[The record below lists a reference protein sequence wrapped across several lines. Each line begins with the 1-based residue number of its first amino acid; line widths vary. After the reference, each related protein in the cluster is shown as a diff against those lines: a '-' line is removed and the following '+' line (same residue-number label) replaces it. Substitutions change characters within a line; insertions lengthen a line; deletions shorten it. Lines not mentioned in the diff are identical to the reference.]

1 MNFGHNDSR
10 SLAALAC
17 AFDLSD
23 DDIDDQADRLA
34 AQVRKLREMWR
45 SGGSTEEAAALG
57 LQRIARR
64 HHVKLPAKPA
74 IEAQFNRMTE
84 PSWWRRSL
92 RHRLCFVE
100 LQAIRSGAV
109 HRRASPYVS
118 AKALRR
124 HERNVKRLADLIA
137 GMEAMNL
144 STGEVLPMH
153 DVVERSQ
160 ANPANRRMAMM
171 ARIRGIE
178 AHAKARGDVAVFLTI
193 TAPSRMHAR
202 YESGAP
208 VPSYAGTS
216 PRQAHAYLHGVWRRA
231 SRAADR
237 QGLARYGLRTVEPH
251 HDGCPH
257 WHVLMFARPGDVDA
271 LLAVFRAHALE
282 DSPSEPGAAERRF
295 VVERIDPAKGS
306 AASYVAK
313 YVAKSIDGEGID
325 TDTESDGDG
334 RSTAGRVVAWA
345 RTWRIRQF
353 QFFGLPPIT
362 PNRELYRV
370 APESIGSEGLRKA
383 HAACKANDY
392 GAFLAACDAHTVQL
406 CTTYRERPSPRYMGE
421 TTRGVLG
428 LVASAVDLAEPLQL
442 DTRTQQWVIQPRGGE
457 RDRDDLAPT
466 WTRINNCAQPY
477 ESMGCKA
484 AGPPRTPDIEARA
497 ALSAEASPC

>member
-1 MNFGHNDSR
+1 MNSGHYGSP
-10 SLAALAC
+10 SLSALAD

-23 DDIDDQADRLA
+23 HDIEDHADRLA
-34 AQVRKLREMWR
+34 AQVRKLREVWR
-45 SGGSTEEAAALG
+45 SGGATELAAAEG

-64 HHVKLPAKPA
+64 HRVKLPTKPA

-109 HRRASPYVS
+109 HRRVSPYVS

-124 HERNVKRLADLIA
+124 HERNVKRLADLVA

-144 STGEVLPMH
+144 TTGEVLPM
-153 DVVERSQ
+153 DKVVERSQ

-193 TAPSRMHAR
+193 TTPSRMHAR

-208 VPSYAGTS
+208 VPTYAGTS
-216 PRQAHAYLHGVWRRA
+216 PRQAHAHLHGVWRRA

-237 QGLARYGLRTVEPH
+237 QGLVRYGLRTVEPH

-271 LLAVFRAHALE
+271 LLQVFRAHALE
-282 DSPSEPGAAERRF
+282 DSPNEPGAAERRF
-295 VVERIDPAKGS
+295 VVERIDPAKGG

-325 TDTESDGDG
+325 SDTESDGDG

-362 PNRELYRV
+362 PNRELYRA
-370 APESIGSEGLRKA
+370 APDGIASEGLRQA

-392 GAFLAACDAHTVQL
+392 GAFLEACEAYAVQL
-406 CTTYRERPSPRYMGE
+406 STTYRERPSARYMGE
-421 TTRGVLG
+421 TTRNVHG
-428 LVASAVDLAEPLQL
+428 LVASAIDLAEPLQL
-442 DTRTQQWVIQPRGGE
+442 DTRTEQWVIQPRGGE
-457 RDRDDLAPT
+457 RDRDDIAPT
-466 WTRINNCAQPY
+466 WTRINNCARPY
-477 ESMGCKA
+477 ESTGCDA
-484 AGPPRTPDIEARA
+484 AGSPRTRINEAPATRRV
-497 ALSAEASPC
+497 EASPC